1 MRTREDPRW
10 MKLTVEVITRAI
22 YFAVGAAIAF
32 YFVSFLWPRIG
43 TFRVFELVLIWAF
56 CIGAGVAAAIIVPR
70 ILQKRAIEKQGSLE
84 EIRKKSG
91 LPEHHRVGHKTKVV
105 EIPKPPEEKKDTQR
119 EE

>member
-43 TFRVFELVLIWAF
+43 TFRVASGRALPLPLSSRESFRSAPSRNR
-56 CIGAGVAAAIIVPR
+56 VASRKSERKAACPSIT
-70 ILQKRAIEKQGSLE
+70 G
-84 EIRKKSG
+84 
-91 LPEHHRVGHKTKVV
+91 
-105 EIPKPPEEKKDTQR
+105 
-119 EE
+119 